1 MIISILKH
9 SPPKEVADK
18 KMEVEMLFVY
28 YPRCSTCQKAKK
40 WLDENNLKYTE
51 RHIVED
57 NPTYEDLK
65 DWYSRSGLPL
75 KKFFNTSGL
84 LYKDMKL
91 KDKLPAMSEDEQL
104 KLLATNGMLVKR
116 PVLVNGDTVLLGFK
130 EAEWV
135 EKLK

>member
-1 MIISILKH
+1 MIISILKY
-9 SPPKEVADK
+9 SPPKEVVDK

-51 RHIVED
+51 RHIVEE
-57 NPTYEDLK
+57 NPSYEDLK

>member
-1 MIISILKH
+1 
-9 SPPKEVADK
+9 
-18 KMEVEMLFVY
+18 MLFVY
-28 YPRCSTCQKAKK
+28 YPKCSTCRKAKK
-40 WLDENNLKYTE
+40 WLDENNFKYTE
-51 RHIVED
+51 RHIVEE

-65 DWYSRSGLPL
+65 DWYLRSGLPL

-91 KDKLPAMSEDEQL
+91 KDKLPKMTEDEQL

-116 PVLVNGDTVLLGFK
+116 PVLVSGDTVLLGFK
-130 EAEWV
+130 EAEWT

>member
-1 MIISILKH
+1 
-9 SPPKEVADK
+9 
-18 KMEVEMLFVY
+18 MLFVY
-28 YPRCSTCQKAKK
+28 YPKCSTCRKAKK
-40 WLDENNLKYTE
+40 WLDENNFKYTE
-51 RHIVED
+51 RHIVEE

-65 DWYSRSGLPL
+65 DWYLRSGLLL

-91 KDKLPAMSEDEQL
+91 KDKLPKMTEDEQL

-116 PVLVNGDTVLLGFK
+116 PVLVSGDTVLLGFK
-130 EAEWV
+130 EAEWT